1 MLRREF
7 QQARR
12 QLAASLF
19 AKRAVIA
26 DWPCLP

>member
-12 QLAASLF
+12 QFAASLF
-19 AKRAVIA
+19 AIRAAIV
-26 DWPCLP
+26 DRPRLP